1 MRNFGECHGLRNLPK
16 EKSAFC
22 VHHSF
27 EQCATDDEKCVGADQ
42 AEFVYKVVEK
52 PPPVKPDGLLF
63 RNAFITQNWNMI
75 FFHIFNLFVLAAGL
89 FKYVWPFRGH
99 QVLKG

>member
-52 PPPVKPDGLLF
+52 SPTVKPDG
-63 RNAFITQNWNMI
+63 
-75 FFHIFNLFVLAAGL
+75 
-89 FKYVWPFRGH
+89 
-99 QVLKG
+99 